1 MLHLPGNAIHGVHTG
16 RSLAIPRIGK
26 QRHPG
31 GWQHHA
37 HCLPQPPPQAAIGTE
52 RITWL
57 QPSPGTVC
65 PTTTQV
71 GSPPVPAQRGRRWLA
86 ATRSAARPAPA
97 LLQQR
102 HSGGPRGQR
111 RLLQA
116 RALGS
121 PQCPVQRRG
130 ARQATAPPR
139 PCARPARRRPRAAG
153 SRRPW
158 RRAWGCAGTGS
169 PRPRCGTRTT
179 PPASAPGRPQTQTC
193 SCCVCTRPPAP
204 QRTAAEHAL
213 ATKTPRFVFECAQHC
228 QQALQAAQTADVIML
243 RTAHLHTF
251 AWRHFKETAPQLLH
265 IGT

>member
-1 MLHLPGNAIHGVHTG
+1 MTGPPRRRSVLHSSVTCCTCPATLYLACT
-16 RSLAIPRIGK
+16 RDEALQYLALASSLAIPRLAIPRTGK

-37 HCLPQPPPQAAIGTE
+37 HRPPQPPPQAATGTE

-65 PTTTQV
+65 PTATQV
-71 GSPPVPAQRGRRWLA
+71 GSPPVPAQRGRRCLA
-86 ATRSAARPAPA
+86 PTRSAARPAPA

-102 HSGGPRGQR
+102 HSGGPRSQR

-116 RALGS
+116 HALGS

-130 ARQATAPPR
+130 ARQAMAPPRPCARQATAPPRPCARQATAPPR
-139 PCARPARRRPRAAG
+139 PCARPARPRPRAAG

-179 PPASAPGRPQTQTC
+179 PPCPDS
-193 SCCVCTRPPAP
+193 
-204 QRTAAEHAL
+204 
-213 ATKTPRFVFECAQHC
+213 
-228 QQALQAAQTADVIML
+228 
-243 RTAHLHTF
+243 
-251 AWRHFKETAPQLLH
+251 
-265 IGT
+265 